1 LLHIS
6 LRKLLQRHSLSH
18 EETSF
23 SHFDRFVFGFNVVRS
38 WRAGK
43 NSVFKREDAEGE
55 GGAYRRGRQMKY
67 RDGSLVD

>member
-6 LRKLLQRHSLSH
+6 LRRRLQRRSLSH

-23 SHFDRFVFGFNVVRS
+23 SHFDHFVFGFNVVRS

-43 NSVFKREDAEGE
+43 NAVFKRKDAEGD
-55 GGAYRRGRQMKY
+55 GGAYRVG
-67 RDGSLVD
+67 GW